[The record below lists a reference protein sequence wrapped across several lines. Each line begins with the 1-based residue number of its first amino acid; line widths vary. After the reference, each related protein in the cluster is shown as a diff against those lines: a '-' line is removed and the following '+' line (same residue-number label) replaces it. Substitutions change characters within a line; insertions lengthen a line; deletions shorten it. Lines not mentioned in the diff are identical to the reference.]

1 MISTASFIRNTR
13 ERLNRRRR
21 QFYEVLRAMHRGAAL
36 HFYGG
41 AWTLSTGMS
50 VDTNVAKLV
59 ITNPRIAPVD
69 FALFAEMPA
78 QTWRWIGTDCL
89 STCQPKRR

>member
-1 MISTASFIRNTR
+1 MTVHTANSSRCAR

-21 QFYEVLRAMHRGAAL
+21 RLFQVLRAMHRGAAL

-41 AWTLSTGMS
+41 TWTLSTGMS
-50 VDTNVAKLV
+50 VDADVAKLV
-59 ITNPRIAPVD
+59 ITDLHIAPVD

-78 QTWRWIGTDCL
+78 QTWRWIGTD
-89 STCQPKRR
+89 